1 LIGDMTKPRMDRVLV
16 TGCAGFLG
24 SHLSERLIDD
34 GVEVV
39 GVDCFTDF
47 YPRSIKERNLSRLL
61 DEASFTLV
69 ERDLSEDRLDGLLED
84 VSGVFH
90 LAAQPG
96 VRGSFGSTFSDYA
109 RHNIQ
114 ATQALLEEASRRPV
128 DWFVYAS
135 SSSVYG
141 DTPTFPTREG
151 SELRPVSPYGMT
163 KLATEQIASVYHRTE
178 GVPVVGLRYFTAY
191 GPRQR
196 PDMALSR
203 FLRKAISKEPL
214 PILGDGRQIRDFTFV
229 SDIVEGTIAAA
240 RGEAGSVYNIGGG
253 HAIELMRLV
262 EILEELLERPLEIE
276 RRGPQRGDA
285 RQTCSD
291 GSKAA
296 SELGFTPV
304 CDLAEGM
311 ARQLEW
317 TLALDRVDVRT
328 PLAT

>member
-1 LIGDMTKPRMDRVLV
+1 MANPRMDRVLV

-24 SHLSERLIDD
+24 SHLSERLVDE

-47 YPRSIKERNLSRLL
+47 YPRPLKERNLFRLQ
-61 DEASFTLV
+61 DEPGFTLH
-69 ERDLSEDRLDGLLED
+69 EIDLSEHRLDGLLEGID
-84 VSGVFH
+84 GVFH

-96 VRGSFGSTFSDYA
+96 VRGSFGSTFSDYV

-114 ATQALLEEASRRPV
+114 ASQALLEEASRRPV

-141 DTPTFPTREG
+141 DTTTFPTREG

-163 KLATEQIASVYHRTE
+163 KLATEQIASVYQRTE
-178 GVPVVGLRYFTAY
+178 GVSVVGLRYFTAY

-196 PDMALSR
+196 PDMALTR

-214 PILGDGRQIRDFTFV
+214 PILGDGRQVRDFTFV
-229 SDIVEGTIAAA
+229 SDIVEGTISAA
-240 RGEAGSVYNIGGG
+240 RGVPGSVYNIGGG

-276 RRGPQRGDA
+276 RRAAQRGDA
-285 RQTCSD
+285 RQTCAD

-296 SELGFTPV
+296 RELGFTPV
-304 CDLAEGM
+304 CDIAEGV

-317 TLALDRVDVRT
+317 TLEHDQVEVRF